1 VRREGRRQRACCT
14 VVWDPDDTGPGQL
27 PGAEKQSSKTK
38 REGKWAGTVFWEADI
53 KAFLHLQGKPSR
65 GDTHQF
71 NPTEISQVLHHCKS
85 VKEDPRAQVF
95 LCSFLCYLL
104 D

>member
-1 VRREGRRQRACCT
+1 M
-14 VVWDPDDTGPGQL
+14 VWDPDDTGPGQL

-71 NPTEISQVLHHCKS
+71 NPTEISQVLYHCKS
-85 VKEDPRAQVF
+85 VKEDPRAQSISLLF
-95 LCSFLCYLL
+95 PLLLIRLSMLWYYL
-104 D
+104 